1 MSTPGDRLRQARLE
15 AGFRTIAEAART
27 KRLHKQ
33 NLADHESGRRK
44 ISLQWAERYAKAF
57 AKSPGWLLT
66 GEGPARGRLA
76 VMGYVGAGAEVFPL
90 EETAIMETDVPPGA
104 TDGDVAFLIRGD
116 SQYPFLDGGLIVVR
130 PVNAVHEVVNRL
142 AVVDL
147 DDGRRLFKQVTTG
160 TLTGTFNLLS
170 HNAAP
175 IIGVRVIR
183 AAAFRVYVDP
193 SAR

>member
-1 MSTPGDRLRQARLE
+1 M
-15 AGFRTIAEAART
+15 

-33 NLADHESGRRK
+33 NLADHEAGRRK
-44 ISLQWAERYAKAF
+44 ISLEWAERYAKAF
-57 AKSPGWLLT
+57 AKSPAWLLT
-66 GEGPARGRLA
+66 GEGTPRGRIA

-90 EETAIMETDVPPGA
+90 EETEITQTDVPPGA
-104 TDGDVAFLIRGD
+104 TDGDVAFIIRGD
-116 SQYPFLDGGLIVVR
+116 SQYPFSDGGLIVVR
-130 PVNAVHEVVNRL
+130 PVNSVHDVVNRL

-147 DDGRRLFKQVTTG
+147 EDGRRLFKQVTPGPAPNTY
-160 TLTGTFNLLS
+160 TLLS